1 MCEHSSMPNPR
12 RIAEQYRFAV
22 ESFVELARTLDDEA
36 WATVVPC
43 TPEWTVRDVL
53 SHVSGVPDDA
63 AAGRMDGV
71 TSEPWTAAQVERN
84 RMFGVPHLLER
95 WDQQAPAFA
104 ELLEQIGERRAAVDC
119 HSHEHDVRQALDRP
133 GARSNVIVDTPSFAM
148 VDAPVRVVVELDD
161 GSTVTSG
168 NPDAAAAVTLRG
180 ATRFELFRSRL
191 GRRSREQ
198 VRGYDW
204 SGTDADVE
212 SVIDVWFS
220 FGPSSVPIV
229 E

>member
-1 MCEHSSMPNPR
+1 MCKHPRMPNQR
-12 RIAEQYRFAV
+12 RIAEQYRFAAA
-22 ESFVELARTLDDEA
+22 SFDELARTLDDEA

-43 TPEWTVRDVL
+43 TPAWTVRDVL

-71 TSEPWTAAQVERN
+71 ASEAWTAAQVERN
-84 RMFGVPHLLER
+84 RMFSVSHLLER
-95 WDQQAPAFA
+95 WNEQASAFA
-104 ELLEQIGERRAAVDC
+104 DLIEQIGDGRASVDC
-119 HSHEHDVRQALDRP
+119 HSHEHDVRHALDLP

-148 VDAPVRVVVELDD
+148 VGAPVRVVIELDD

-168 NPDAAAAVTLRG
+168 NLDASASVKLRG

-204 SGTDADVE
+204 SGTDSDVE
-212 SVIDVWFS
+212 AVIDVWFS
-220 FGPSSVPIV
+220 FGPSLVPIV